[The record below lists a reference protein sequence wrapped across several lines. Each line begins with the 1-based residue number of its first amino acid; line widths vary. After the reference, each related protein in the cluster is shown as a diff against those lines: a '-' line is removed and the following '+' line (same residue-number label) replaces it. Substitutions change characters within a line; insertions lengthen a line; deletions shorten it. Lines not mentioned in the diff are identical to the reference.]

1 MLLLLLLL
9 CLTLL
14 LLLVLL
20 RVEQQ
25 LMSRMIADMYRPAP
39 PDPAQNDSTDQ
50 SELEEQSFT
59 SDIGNTKSV
68 CDNVITSTFR
78 MQ

>member
-1 MLLLLLLL
+1 
-9 CLTLL
+9 
-14 LLLVLL
+14 
-20 RVEQQ
+20 
-25 LMSRMIADMYRPAP
+25 MSRMIADMYRPAP

-68 CDNVITSTFR
+68 CNNVVTLLTFR
-78 MQ
+78 M